1 MAWYENRNLVEF
13 LSDIGRHFRMGH
25 MLAKHRYMHCFLYLT
40 NLGFVLTEVFADVK
54 FCHYNNEDFVYERS
68 QNFIGKREGFFF
80 CFFFC
85 FF

>member
-25 MLAKHRYMHCFLYLT
+25 MLAKHRYMHSFLYLT

-54 FCHYNNEDFVYERS
+54 FFVNIIMKIMFMR
-68 QNFIGKREGFFF
+68 GVKTL
-80 CFFFC
+80 
-85 FF
+85 